1 MKANSKAIFIT
12 IILTFTI
19 GIAGS
24 NILGLWNTEGS
35 KEPSKVESGQFKGES
50 NPKDIKGSY
59 SFKEISNIFN
69 VSLED
74 LMKAFSVDETYKETF
89 KCKDI
94 EKYYK
99 DTEGKEIGTESVR
112 MFVAFYKGMDYEL
125 NEDTYLPEQA
135 VEMLNKNG
143 KLSDKQKEY
152 INTHK
157 VKAIK

>member
-35 KEPSKVESGQFKGES
+35 KEPRKLESGEFKGES

-59 SFKEISNIFN
+59 SFKEISTIFN
-69 VSLED
+69 IPLED
-74 LMKAFSVDETYKETF
+74 LIKAFDVDNNYKESF
-89 KCKDI
+89 KCKDL

-99 DTEGKEIGTESVR
+99 DTEGKEIGTESIR
-112 MFVAFYKGMDYEL
+112 LFVAFYKGMEYEL
-125 NEDTYLPEQA
+125 KEDTFLPEQA
-135 VEMLNKNG
+135 VDMLNKNG
-143 KLSDKQKEY
+143 KLSNNQKEY
-152 INTHK
+152 INNHK
-157 VKAIK
+157 VKAVR